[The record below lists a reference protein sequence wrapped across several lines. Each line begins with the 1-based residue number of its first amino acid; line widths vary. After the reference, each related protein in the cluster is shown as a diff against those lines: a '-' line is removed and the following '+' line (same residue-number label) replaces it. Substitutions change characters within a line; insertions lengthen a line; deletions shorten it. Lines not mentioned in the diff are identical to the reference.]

1 MIGVCLLLGIIF
13 QHIKDFHENSYLALN
28 NFIIYVS
35 LPAITLLHVPEL
47 EVSKALW
54 MPIVTA
60 WIIFIVAMLFFK
72 LLQPILKFSNAT
84 LGCLILTCGLF
95 NSSFIG
101 FPVIKALYGES
112 GLRIAIMVDQ
122 PGSFMVLSTLGIG
135 VAAWLSSGKADFKII
150 ANKIISFPP
159 LWAFVIA
166 FFMLLFNKHHLAE
179 TTSILKIFAN
189 TMTPL
194 ALVSVGMQLK
204 FSMQHN
210 MLKELSVG
218 LGYKLM
224 IAPALLYFLFFII
237 LKTNNLEAK
246 VSVMEAAMAPMIM
259 GAIIAT
265 KYNLNPKLASLIV
278 GFGIPLSFVTLLFWH
293 FILN

>member
-1 MIGVCLLLGIIF
+1 MLLGIIF
-13 QHIKDFHENSYLALN
+13 QRVKDFPENTYLALN

-47 EVSKALW
+47 EISKSLW
-54 MPIVTA
+54 MPVSTA
-60 WIIFIVAMLFFK
+60 WIVFIVSILFFRI
-72 LLQPILKFSNAT
+72 LQKQLNFSNAT

-122 PGSFMVLSTLGIG
+122 PGSFVVLSTLGVG
-135 VAAWLSSGKADFKII
+135 VAAWLSSGKADYKLI
-150 ANKIISFPP
+150 AQKVIAFPP
-159 LWAFVIA
+159 LWGFIIA
-166 FFMLLFNKHHLAE
+166 FIMLLSGKHHFAE
-179 TTSILKIFAN
+179 TKSILKNFAN

-194 ALVSVGMQLK
+194 ALISVGMQLK

-210 MLKELSVG
+210 MLKELSAG
-218 LGYKLM
+218 LLYKLVA
-224 IAPALLYFLFFII
+224 APALLYLLFFVI
-237 LKTNNLEAK
+237 LNTNSLEAK
-246 VSVMEAAMAPMIM
+246 ISVMEAAMAPMIT
-259 GAIIAT
+259 GAILAT

-278 GFGIPLSFVTLLFWH
+278 GFGIPLSFITLVFWH

>member
-1 MIGVCLLLGIIF
+1 MLLGIIF
-13 QHIKDFHENSYLALN
+13 QRVKDFPENTYLALN

-47 EVSKALW
+47 EISKSLW
-54 MPIVTA
+54 MPVSTA
-60 WIIFIVAMLFFK
+60 WIVFIVSILFFRI
-72 LLQPILKFSNAT
+72 LQKQLNFSNAT

-122 PGSFMVLSTLGIG
+122 PGSFVVLSTLGVG
-135 VAAWLSSGKADFKII
+135 VAAWLSSGKADYKLI
-150 ANKIISFPP
+150 AQKVIAFPP
-159 LWAFVIA
+159 LWGFIIA
-166 FFMLLFNKHHLAE
+166 FIMLLSGKHHFAE
-179 TTSILKIFAN
+179 TKSILKNFAN

-194 ALVSVGMQLK
+194 ALISVGMQLK

-210 MLKELSVG
+210 MLKELSAG
-218 LGYKLM
+218 LLYKLVA
-224 IAPALLYFLFFII
+224 APALLYLLFFVI
-237 LKTNNLEAK
+237 LNTNSLEAK
-246 VSVMEAAMAPMIM
+246 ISVMEAAMAPMIT
-259 GAIIAT
+259 GAILAT

-278 GFGIPLSFVTLLFWH
+278 GFGIPLSFITLVFWY